1 MSDQKIFA
9 GPKVKRIRL
18 SLNLT
23 QTIMAQELGISPSY
37 LNLIERNQRPITVQL
52 LLKLSS
58 VYDISPDQL
67 QGDMDGIVADL
78 KEVFSDPLL
87 QGELSSFDELFE
99 MADMAPNVA
108 NGILKLH
115 RGYREALSRLSELN
129 TMLSEKG
136 GGIGFDPNSGQ
147 STVPADAL
155 RQTLEDKPNHFE
167 YLDHA
172 AEEFTLQ
179 FDRNAKL
186 FTSLKIWLFEKQRIS
201 VQTLPI
207 ETMPDWRRRFD
218 KHSMR
223 IFISERL
230 SPHDQLQEL
239 ATEVVLLALD
249 ERIDEE
255 IRHLDLKVEEAKRL
269 ARLEFARYAA
279 LAIMMPYTRFLQSAK
294 RMKYDI
300 EVLAGRFD
308 VSFEQAANRI
318 TTLGRK
324 KAKGP
329 NFFMMEVDQAGN
341 IVRRSGRS
349 GYPRSKFG
357 GACPKLN
364 AFSAFAQPNYLLVEN
379 NILLNDNQFITIT
392 KTLHGP
398 AGAYGIKPRKTAIL
412 IGIDAVEAATT
423 VYAPALQHAPNEIGT
438 NCRLCERETCL
449 MRAAAPL
456 ARTLALDEAGS
467 SISNFNFKN

>member
-23 QTIMAQELGISPSY
+23 QTMMAQELGISPSY

-67 QGDMDGIVADL
+67 QGDMDGIVTDL

-99 MADMAPNVA
+99 MADMSPNVA

-136 GGIGFDPNSGQ
+136 GETSFDQ
-147 STVPADAL
+147 TAAPADAI
-155 RQTLEDKPNHFE
+155 RQILENKPNHFE

-172 AEEFTLQ
+172 AEEFTSQ
-179 FDRNAKL
+179 FDRNTNL
-186 FTSLKIWLFEKQRIS
+186 FTNLANWLFEKQRIS

-249 ERIDEE
+249 EKIDEE
-255 IRHLDLKVEEAKRL
+255 VRHLDLKVEEAKRL

-300 EVLAGRFD
+300 DVLAGRFD

-329 NFFMMEVDQAGN
+329 DFFMMEVDQAGN
-341 IVRRSGRS
+341 LVRRSGRS

-357 GACPKLN
+357 GSCPKLN
-364 AFSAFAQPNYLLVEN
+364 AYSAFAQPNYLLVEN
-379 NILLNDNQFITIT
+379 VSSSNGNQYLTIA
-392 KTLHGP
+392 KTLLGP
-398 AGAYGIKPRKTAIL
+398 AGAFGITPRKTAIL
-412 IGIDAVEAATT
+412 VGINAAEAENTI
-423 VYAPALQHAPNEIGT
+423 YAPALQNSPTKIGT
-438 NCRLCERETCL
+438 NCRLCEREACL

-456 ARTLALDEAGS
+456 ARTLALDEASS

>member
-1 MSDQKIFA
+1 MSDQKIYA

-23 QTIMAQELGISPSY
+23 QTVMAQELEISPSY
-37 LNLIERNQRPITVQL
+37 LNLIERNQRPITVQI

-67 QGDMDGIVADL
+67 QGDTDGVVRDL

-99 MADMAPNVA
+99 MADLSPNVA

-129 TMLSEKG
+129 TMLVEKG
-136 GGIGFDPNSGQ
+136 QGTNLDETG
-147 STVPADAL
+147 VPADSL
-155 RQTLEDKPNHFE
+155 RQTLENKPNHFE

-172 AEEFTLQ
+172 AEEFASQ
-179 FDRNAKL
+179 FDRNANL
-186 FTSLKIWLFEKQRIS
+186 FTSLTDWLFKTYRIS

-239 ATEVVLLALD
+239 ATEVVLLGLT
-249 ERIDEE
+249 EKIDEE
-255 IRHLDLKVEEAKRL
+255 VQHLDLKADEAKRL

-279 LAIMMPYTRFLQSAK
+279 HAIMMPYTRFLHSAK

-300 EVLAGRFD
+300 DVLAGRFD
-308 VSFEQAANRI
+308 VSFEQAANRL

-329 NFFMMEVDQAGN
+329 DFFMMEVDQAGN
-341 IVRRSGRS
+341 LVRRSGRS

-357 GACPKLN
+357 GACPKLDV
-364 AFSAFAQPNYLLVEN
+364 FSAFSQPNYLLVEN
-379 NILLNDNQFITIT
+379 NIQSDDNQFITIT
-392 KTLHGP
+392 KTLDGP

-412 IGIDAVEAATT
+412 VGLDVNEADATI
-423 VYAPALQHAPNEIGT
+423 YAPALQNSPNEIGS
-438 NCRLCERETCL
+438 NCRLCEREACL

>member
-1 MSDQKIFA
+1 MSVQKIFA

-23 QTIMAQELGISPSY
+23 QTVMAQELEISPSY

-58 VYDISPDQL
+58 VYDISPEQL
-67 QGDMDGIVADL
+67 QGDTQGIVTDL

-99 MADMAPNVA
+99 MADMSPNVA
-108 NGILKLH
+108 NGIMKLH
-115 RGYREALSRLSELN
+115 RGYREALTRLSELN
-129 TMLSEKG
+129 SMLVEKG
-136 GGIGFDPNSGQ
+136 QETSFDQ

-155 RQTLEDKPNHFE
+155 RQTLENGNNHFE

-172 AEEFTLQ
+172 AEKFASQ
-179 FDRNAKL
+179 FDRKVSL
-186 FTSLKIWLFEKQRIS
+186 RTSLTDWLLKNHRIT

-207 ETMPDWRRRFD
+207 ETMPDWRKRFD
-218 KHSMR
+218 KHSLR

-239 ATEVVLLALD
+239 VSEVVLLALN
-249 ERIDEE
+249 EKIEE
-255 IRHLDLKVEEAKRL
+255 EVRQLDLKNEEAKRL
-269 ARLEFARYAA
+269 ARFEFARYAA
-279 LAIMMPYTRFLQSAK
+279 FAVMMPYTRFLQSAK
-294 RMKYDI
+294 RMKFDI

-329 NFFMMEVDQAGN
+329 DFFLMEVDQAGN
-341 IVRRSGRS
+341 LVRRSGRS
-349 GYPRSKFG
+349 GFPRSKFG
-357 GACPKLN
+357 GACPKLIAYS
-364 AFSAFAQPNYLLVEN
+364 AFSQPNLLLVESVELPN
-379 NILLNDNQFITIT
+379 NTQYLTIA
-392 KTLHGP
+392 KTLDGP
-398 AGAYGIKPRKTAIL
+398 SGAFGIKPRKTAL
-412 IGIDAVEAATT
+412 MIGIPADEANVTIYST
-423 VYAPALQHAPNEIGT
+423 ALQNTTNEIGT
-438 NCRLCERETCL
+438 NCRLCEREACM

-467 SISNFNFKN
+467 GISNFDFKN

>member
-23 QTIMAQELGISPSY
+23 QTVMAQELEISPSY

-67 QGDMDGIVADL
+67 QGDMDGVVSDL

-99 MADMAPNVA
+99 MADMSPNVA

-115 RGYREALSRLSELN
+115 QGYREALSRLSELN
-129 TMLSEKG
+129 TMMSEKG
-136 GGIGFDPNSGQ
+136 QGTNFDQTN
-147 STVPADAL
+147 VPADAL
-155 RQTLEDKPNHFE
+155 RQTLENKPNHFE

-172 AEEFTLQ
+172 AEEFASH
-179 FDRNAKL
+179 FDRKL
-186 FTSLKIWLFEKQRIS
+186 NMRTSLTNWLFEKHRIT

-239 ATEVVLLALD
+239 ATEVVLFALS
-249 ERIDEE
+249 EKIDEE
-255 IRHLDLKVEEAKRL
+255 VTHLNLKAEEAKRL

-279 LAIMMPYTRFLQSAK
+279 LAILMPYTRFLQSAK

-300 EVLAGRFD
+300 DVLAGRFD

-329 NFFMMEVDQAGN
+329 DFFMMEVDQAGN
-341 IVRRSGRS
+341 LVRRSGRS
-349 GYPRSKFG
+349 GFPRSKFG

-364 AFSAFAQPNYLLVEN
+364 AYAAFAQPNHLLVEN
-379 NILLNDNQFITIT
+379 NILPNENQYITVA
-392 KTLHGP
+392 KTLYGP
-398 AGAYGIKPRKTAIL
+398 SGAFGITPRKTAIL
-412 IGIDAVEAATT
+412 VGIDASEADATI
-423 VYAPALQHAPNEIGT
+423 YAPALQGSKNKIGT
-438 NCRLCERETCL
+438 NCRLCEREACL

>member
-1 MSDQKIFA
+1 MSAQKIFA

-23 QTIMAQELGISPSY
+23 QTVMAQELEISPSY

-58 VYDISPDQL
+58 VYDISPEQL
-67 QGDMDGIVADL
+67 QGDTQGVVADL

-99 MADMAPNVA
+99 MADMSPNVA
-108 NGILKLH
+108 NGIMKLH
-115 RGYREALSRLSELN
+115 RGYREALARLSELN
-129 TMLSEKG
+129 STLVEKG
-136 GGIGFDPNSGQ
+136 QEAAFDQ

-155 RQTLEDKPNHFE
+155 RQTLENGNNHYE

-172 AEEFTLQ
+172 AEEFSSQ
-179 FDRNAKL
+179 FDRKVSL
-186 FTSLKIWLFEKQRIS
+186 RTSLTDWLLKNHRIT

-218 KHSMR
+218 KHSLR

-239 ATEVVLLALD
+239 VSEVVLLALN
-249 ERIDEE
+249 EKIEE
-255 IRHLDLKVEEAKRL
+255 EVRQLDLNNEEAKRL
-269 ARLEFARYAA
+269 ARFEFARYAA
-279 LAIMMPYTRFLQSAK
+279 FAVMMPYTRFLQSAK
-294 RMKYDI
+294 RMKFDI

-308 VSFEQAANRI
+308 VSFEQAANRM

-329 NFFMMEVDQAGN
+329 NFFLMEVDQAGN
-341 IVRRSGRS
+341 LVRRSGRS
-349 GYPRSKFG
+349 GFPRSKFG
-357 GACPKLN
+357 GACPKLI
-364 AFSAFAQPNYLLVEN
+364 AYSAFTQPNLLLVEN
-379 NILLNDNQFITIT
+379 VELPSGIKYLTMAR
-392 KTLHGP
+392 TLDGP
-398 AGAYGIKPRKTAIL
+398 SGAYGIKPRKTAL
-412 IGIDAVEAATT
+412 MIGIPADEADLTI
-423 VYAPALQHAPNEIGT
+423 YSPSLQNTASEIGT
-438 NCRLCERETCL
+438 NCRLCEREACM

-467 SISNFNFKN
+467 SISNFDFKN

>member
-23 QTIMAQELGISPSY
+23 QTVMAQELEISPSY

-67 QGDMDGIVADL
+67 QGDMDGIVSDL

-99 MADMAPNVA
+99 MADMSPNVA

-115 RGYREALSRLSELN
+115 QGYREALSRLSELN
-129 TMLSEKG
+129 TMMSEKG
-136 GGIGFDPNSGQ
+136 QGAGFDQTS
-147 STVPADAL
+147 VPADAL
-155 RQTLEDKPNHFE
+155 RKMLENKSNHFE

-172 AEEFTLQ
+172 AEEFAAH
-179 FDRNAKL
+179 FDRKTNL
-186 FTSLKIWLFEKQRIS
+186 RTSLTNWLFEKHRIT

-239 ATEVVLLALD
+239 ATEVVLLALS
-249 ERIDEE
+249 EKIDEE
-255 IRHLDLKVEEAKRL
+255 VRHLDLKAEEAKRL

-329 NFFMMEVDQAGN
+329 DFFMMEVDQAGN
-341 IVRRSGRS
+341 LVRRSGRS
-349 GYPRSKFG
+349 GFPRSKFG

-379 NILLNDNQFITIT
+379 NILSNDLQYITIA
-392 KTLHGP
+392 KTLYGP
-398 AGAYGIKPRKTAIL
+398 SGAYGINPRKTAIL
-412 IGIDAVEAATT
+412 IGLNTEEIKDT
-423 VYAPALQHAPNEIGT
+423 VYAPALKDTPTEIGT
-438 NCRLCERETCL
+438 NCRLCEREACL